1 MTISAYGCRN
11 CTPNWKNSARM
22 YGYCAMPT
30 GCCPKMTTCWIIRT
44 CACCSKLVSRLCNAT
59 GLSVRCRTSQSAEK
73 CTTRLP
79 MSGSSSRNGS
89 ALPRYAS
96 SRKNT
101 ARRKRSE
108 LKSRGGSTPAS
119 LLFYGL
125 PNLSAFF
132 LSCSACSFNS
142 LARYNASACFLL
154 RYSKPFTE
162 SVRLRMKALSRSLL
176 NFVSSKSRLLP
187 SAFPFIRI

>member
-1 MTISAYGCRN
+1 MTISAYGCRS

-44 CACCSKLVSRLCNAT
+44 CACCSKLVSRPCNAT

-73 CTTRLP
+73 CITRLP
-79 MSGSSSRNGS
+79 MSGSSSRKGS

-96 SRKNT
+96 LRKNT

-108 LKSRGGSTPAS
+108 SEKAGTVNVLHHLFRLSPFMAYPAYQ
-119 LLFYGL
+119 LL
-125 PNLSAFF
+125 
-132 LSCSACSFNS
+132 S
-142 LARYNASACFLL
+142 LA
-154 RYSKPFTE
+154 
-162 SVRLRMKALSRSLL
+162 VRLARSTALHVPVFPPAFGCGIQNPSLNRSD
-176 NFVSSKSRLLP
+176 FG
-187 SAFPFIRI
+187 

>member
-1 MTISAYGCRN
+1 MTISAYGCRS

-44 CACCSKLVSRLCNAT
+44 CACCSKLVSRPCNAT
-59 GLSVRCRTSQSAEK
+59 GLSVRCRISQSAEK

-79 MSGSSSRNGS
+79 MSGSSLRSGS
-89 ALPRYAS
+89 ASPRYAS

-108 LKSRGGSTPAS
+108 LESRGGSAPALLCFMACPTCRLPPLAARLARSTALPVPTLPPAS
-119 LLFYGL
+119 CYGIQSL
-125 PNLSAFF
+125 SPN
-132 LSCSACSFNS
+132 
-142 LARYNASACFLL
+142 
-154 RYSKPFTE
+154 
-162 SVRLRMKALSRSLL
+162 RSG
-176 NFVSSKSRLLP
+176 FG
-187 SAFPFIRI
+187 

>member
-1 MTISAYGCRN
+1 MTISAYGCRS

-22 YGYCAMPT
+22 YGCCAMPT
-30 GCCPKMTTCWIIRT
+30 GCYPKMTTCWIIRI
-44 CACCSKLVSRLCNAT
+44 CACCSKLVSRPCNVT
-59 GLSVRCRTSQSAEK
+59 GLSVHCLTSLSAEK

-89 ALPRYAS
+89 ALPPCVS

-108 LKSRGGSTPAS
+108 LKSRSGSAS
-119 LLFYGL
+119 ALLLVYDL
-125 PNLSAFF
+125 PSLSASSF
-132 LSCSACSFNS
+132 SCSACSFNS
-142 LARYNASACFLL
+142 LARSNASACFLL

-162 SVRLRMKALSRSLL
+162 SVRLRMKALSRSRL
-176 NFVSSKSRLLP
+176 NFVSNKSRLLP